1 MKEILNIIHKT
12 IYQFF
17 DVCEDDAPMSD
28 KDKLL
33 LEVNKAICNN
43 LKAFNVPDINDG
55 DLVSRQAVIDT
66 IETDCSWDIF
76 NEWGSRTPTGECIIN
91 AIKSV
96 PSVET
101 ESCGDCISRQAVNK
115 LVDELA
121 RAISD
126 EKCHIQRGRNYG
138 RIMHDIL
145 ELPSVE
151 PERKTGKWV
160 HMVGWWECDQCHA
173 EYTDMPTCMGKV
185 IYEYC
190 PMCGAKMEV
199 DG

>member
-1 MKEILNIIHKT
+1 MTPEEAIRIIKEECYVSNLLDIDKT
-12 IYQFF
+12 IFINTAL
-17 DVCEDDAPMSD
+17 DKAVEALKAEPCEDTITLTREAYSD
-28 KDKLL
+28 LCLRAADY
-33 LEVNKAICNN
+33 EARKAKPC
-43 LKAFNVPDINDG
+43 
-55 DLVSRQAVIDT
+55 
-66 IETDCSWDIF
+66 E
-76 NEWGSRTPTGECIIN
+76 
-91 AIKSV
+91 
-96 PSVET
+96 
-101 ESCGDCISRQAVNK
+101 DCISRQAVNK

-145 ELPSVE
+145 KLPSVE
-151 PERKTGKWV
+151 PERKTGKWI
-160 HMVGWWECDQCHA
+160 HMVGWWECNQCHA

-199 DG
+199 EE